1 MASSALQW
9 QIQTTARCGCYP
21 VHICWPWRSFFSLFF
36 VFVWHGSSRRGQD
49 GNNCCD
55 IPRGLIPFHFSP
67 FPLLP
72 DPDHILPHGG
82 GGDILQWGRVFSE
95 ALIVAGKKQR
105 GFSCDQ
111 RGWSREM
118 ARLFFFFFSP
128 HYAAVL
134 FSERTAESFVF
145 MCKFSCYRASKHMLP
160 ARNSSLQQWHNNTAG
175 DTSN

>member
-1 MASSALQW
+1 MTNPNDSEMRLLSRTHLLALAQLFLSFFFLSLFDTAPAAGARTA
-9 QIQTTARCGCYP
+9 TTAVTFP
-21 VHICWPWRSFFSLFF
+21 ADSSL
-36 VFVWHGSSRRGQD
+36 ST
-49 GNNCCD
+49 
-55 IPRGLIPFHFSP
+55 FHR

-95 ALIVAGKKQR
+95 ALIVAEK
-105 GFSCDQ
+105 
-111 RGWSREM
+111 SRE
-118 ARLFFFFFSP
+118 ASAVIKGAGVGRWRRLFFFVFFLPP

-160 ARNSSLQQWHNNTAG
+160 ARNSSLQQWHNNAPG